1 MQTFNIE
8 NQAFYSIFSMEN
20 DLCPNWTSNF
30 LKNNHKCSDYRA
42 DYLRQ
47 MRYLHVDSFFSKKLI
62 RLSCR
67 LLSLKISGLNLA
79 PSQSKVIVL
88 VETMV
93 AMNKQ

>member
-20 DLCPNWTSNF
+20 DLCPNWTS
-30 LKNNHKCSDYRA
+30 KNNHKCSDYRA

-79 PSQSKVIVL
+79 RSQSKVIVL
-88 VETMV
+88 VESMI

>member
-30 LKNNHKCSDYRA
+30 LKNNHKSSDYRA

-47 MRYLHVDSFFSKKLI
+47 MRYLQVDSFFSKKIDSIKLQTFKFENI
-62 RLSCR
+62 RFKLS
-67 LLSLKISGLNLA
+67 A
-79 PSQSKVIVL
+79 QS
-88 VETMV
+88 E
-93 AMNKQ
+93 